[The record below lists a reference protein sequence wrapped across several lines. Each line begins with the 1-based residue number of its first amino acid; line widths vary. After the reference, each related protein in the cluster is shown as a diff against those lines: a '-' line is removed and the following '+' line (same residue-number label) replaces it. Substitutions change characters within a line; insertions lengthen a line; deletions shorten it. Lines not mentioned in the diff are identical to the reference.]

1 MDTNEFYKSLEIED
15 SDRERAEKYLK
26 VKGLFFHMQIK
37 KKLLA
42 WTEGETVKYAQIAS
56 FYRYDKRIR
65 NVLYKY
71 IAYLEEYYRA
81 VILDAY
87 FDNTEQDFWIPEI
100 KEKIDKNMPLNTIL
114 EELEFRKLIKQMKQM
129 PDEIKQKCDFW
140 GRTRL
145 NENAE
150 ALIVFRNAVM
160 HNKFLLMYKGFSG
173 CFLINGK
180 VGASL
185 RDNIFNLISFLPQ
198 EVGEKLKEDINGCK
212 KNRNREGE
220 TKWDLPQQ
228 VIVSLEQGGKRRK
241 KHLRKQ
247 NTN

>member
-1 MDTNEFYKSLEIED
+1 MDTNEFFISLKIDDE
-15 SDRERAEKYLK
+15 DRERAEKYLK
-26 VKGLFFHMQIK
+26 AKGLFFHMQIK

-42 WTEGETVKYAQIAS
+42 WTEGNTVKYAQIAS

-87 FDNTEQDFWIPEI
+87 FDNTDQDFWIPEI
-100 KEKIDKNMPLNTIL
+100 KEKIDINTPLNTIL

-129 PDEIKQKCDFW
+129 PDEIKQRCDFG

-160 HNKFLLMYKGFSG
+160 HNKFLLMYRGFAICHFSKDKKG
-173 CFLINGK
+173 
-180 VGASL
+180 ATL
-185 RDNIFNLISFLPQ
+185 RDNIINLISFLPE
-198 EVGEKLKEDINGCK
+198 EVGKKCK
-212 KNRNREGE
+212 KDIENCAQNRNTILDTE
-220 TKWDLPQQ
+220 WDLPEQA
-228 VIVSLEQGGKRRK
+228 IVVFE
-241 KHLRKQ
+241 
-247 NTN
+247 

>member
-87 FDNTEQDFWIPEI
+87 FDNTDQDFWIPEI
-100 KEKIDKNMPLNTIL
+100 KEKIDKKSPLNTIL
-114 EELEFRKLIKQMKQM
+114 EDLGFKELIKQIKRM
-129 PDEIKQKCDFW
+129 PDEIKQSC
-140 GRTRL
+140 GILNRTYL
-145 NENAE
+145 AKNFYAIKE
-150 ALIVFRNAVM
+150 LRNAVM
-160 HNKFLLMYKGFSG
+160 HNKFLLMYKGFSV

-212 KNRNREGE
+212 KNRNREGDTE
-220 TKWDLPQQ
+220 WDLPQQ

>member
-26 VKGLFFHMQIK
+26 AKGLFFHMQIK

-87 FDNTEQDFWIPEI
+87 FDNTDQDFWIPEI
-100 KEKIDKNMPLNTIL
+100 KEKIDINTPLNTIL